1 MIGVLESLGVK
12 PQERRPVI
20 FVLIGIF
27 MVGNA
32 VWLLPAAWGK
42 GPELVKK
49 MKDRDSLQ
57 RKNNSKRLK
66 NVAVNLKNSRTEL
79 KTLKGTG
86 NAKSVSGEDH
96 ARKLMSTVEKTA
108 ASVGLRLER
117 SRGRQG
123 TTSSRKKFDE
133 FKRTIKFKSD
143 MVKLV
148 HFLKR
153 VSEETSMIRVSD
165 MKIFPTADRRLLQV
179 DLTFTASFQKKEPD
193 SKSSKKSSKKGKT
206 K

>member
-32 VWLLPAAWGK
+32 VWILPVAWGK

-49 MKDRDSLQ
+49 MKDRDNLQ

-66 NVAVNLKNSRTEL
+66 NVAVNLKDSRTEL

-96 ARKLMSTVEKTA
+96 ARKLMSTVEETSA
-108 ASVGLRLER
+108 RVGLSLER
-117 SRGRQG
+117 SRVRQG